1 MKQILA
7 ITRKELAGYF
17 GTPLAIIFL
26 GVFLAIVLFVF
37 FSVETFFAR
46 GIADVRP
53 LFQWMPVLLI
63 FLIAALTMRQ
73 WSEEQRSGTLEVLL
87 TLPVRHYQLV
97 AGKFLAVMVL
107 IGLALVLTLP
117 LPITVAVLG
126 NLDWGPVVGG
136 YLASLLLAAAYVAIG
151 LFVSSRTDNQIV
163 SLILTIL
170 ISGVLYL
177 LGTRAVT
184 DFVGGPASEILWA
197 LGTGSRFE
205 SIQRG
210 VIDLRD
216 LVYYLS
222 LAGVFLTLNIV
233 SLDTK
238 RWSEKQVAYQNRV
251 MSLLALVVLNLV
263 AVNLWLYP
271 LQGLRIDLTAQKE
284 FTLSQVSRDL
294 LDNLPEPLVIRAYV
308 SERTHPLLAPLIP
321 QIRDMLREYEI
332 AARGRVTAEM
342 VDPLSDPEIET
353 EANQTYGIRP
363 TPFQIAGR
371 YEASVINA
379 YFDILVRYGDQST
392 LISFRDLIEIIQ
404 RPDSFDVSLRNLEYD
419 LTSAVKKVVFGFQSV
434 DAVLAEMDEPVNLIF
449 FVTPPTLP
457 EWLAPTEAA
466 IRQVAG
472 AIQAASNGKLLFSVI
487 DPTLPGSQVT
497 TQQLADSFA
506 IQPIPVALF
515 SADSY
520 YMHLLVQTEGESQ
533 VIYPSGELTEAEV
546 RSAIESALKRIST
559 GFLKVVGVWTPPET
573 PTQDMFGQ
581 LQQPLSTYQLVRQQL
596 GQDYTVQ
603 MVDLST
609 GIVPNDIDVLVV
621 VAPQNFSEVE
631 LFAIDQYLMR
641 GGSVVL
647 AASDNKLAVD
657 PFSGLLTLTPLETG
671 IPQLLA
677 NYGIRLRPELV
688 LDRQNMPFPIPVT
701 RTVGGIQI
709 QEIQAIDYPFFV
721 EVQSSGMN
729 TGNPILANLPV
740 VTLNWAQPVELLE
753 DQLAE
758 HTAEVL
764 MSSSPSS
771 WLRTSPEIQPNFD
784 LYPEAGFATGAD
796 QQAYPLAVA
805 VQGRF
810 SSFFRGRQSPLAGQ
824 PMGADPGQTGAG
836 QAAVLEESPDSARL
850 VVIGSAAFLDD
861 FVLELSTR
869 LSANRYLNNLLFLQ
883 NTVDWSLEDLD
894 LLTIRAR
901 GSFTRILTPLER
913 QQQTTWEFANYGVA
927 LLALL
932 GIYGA
937 WQLRKRNEKPLTL
950 LPAEKAPDPAEQGA
964 TGGVS

>member
-1 MKQILA
+1 MRQILS

-26 GVFLAIVLFVF
+26 GVFLAVVLFIF

-53 LFQWMPVLLI
+53 LFQWMPILLI

-73 WSEEQRSGTLEVLL
+73 WSEEQRSGTLELLL

-97 AGKFLAVMVL
+97 AGKFLAVMAL
-107 IGLALVLTLP
+107 IALALVLTLP

-126 NLDWGPVVGG
+126 NLDWGPVIGG

-170 ISGVLYL
+170 IAGVLYL

-184 DFVGGPASEILWA
+184 DFVGGRASEILWA
-197 LGTGSRFE
+197 FGTGSRFE

-222 LAGVFLTLNIV
+222 LAGVFLTLNVV

-251 MSLLALVVLNLV
+251 MSLMALVVLNLL
-263 AVNLWLYP
+263 AANLWLYP
-271 LQGLRIDLTAQKE
+271 LQGLRLDLTAQKE
-284 FTLSQVSRDL
+284 FTLSNVSRDL
-294 LDNLPEPLVIRAYV
+294 LENLQEPLVIRAYV

-332 AARGRVTAEM
+332 AARGHVTAEM
-342 VDPLSDPEIET
+342 VDPPSDPELEA

-392 LISFRDLIEIIQ
+392 VISFRDLIEVTQ
-404 RPDSFDVSLRNLEYD
+404 RPDGIDVRLRNLEYD
-419 LTSAVKKVVFGFQSV
+419 LTSAIKKVVFGFQSV
-434 DAVLAEMDEPVNLIF
+434 DAVLAELDEPVNLIF
-449 FVTPPTLP
+449 FVTPQTLP

-472 AIQAASNGKLLFSVI
+472 EIQAGSNGKLLFSVI
-487 DPTLPGSQVT
+487 DPTASNSQVT
-497 TQQLADSFA
+497 PQQLAEVFA

-515 SADSY
+515 SADSF
-520 YMHLLVQTEGESQ
+520 YMHLLIQSGDESQ
-533 VIYPSGELTEAEV
+533 VVYPSGELSEAEV
-546 RSAIESALKRIST
+546 RAAIESALKRIST

-581 LQQPLSTYQLVRQQL
+581 LQQPLSTYRLVRQQL
-596 GQDYTVQ
+596 AQDYTVRT
-603 MVDLST
+603 VDLST

-621 VAPQNFSEVE
+621 VAPQNFSEIE

-641 GGSVVL
+641 GGSLVL
-647 AASDNKLAVD
+647 ATSDNKLDVD
-657 PFSGLLTLTPLETG
+657 PFSGLLSLVPLETG
-671 IPQLLA
+671 IPQLLE

-701 RTVGGIQI
+701 RNVGGIQI
-709 QEIQAIDYPFFV
+709 QEIQAIDYPYFV
-721 EVQSSGMN
+721 EVQPAGMN
-729 TGNPILANLPV
+729 TANPILANLPI
-740 VTLNWAQPVELLE
+740 VTLNWVQPVELLS
-753 DQLAE
+753 DQPE
-758 HTAEVL
+758 GRTTEVL
-764 MSSSPSS
+764 MYSSSNS
-771 WLRTSPEIQPNFD
+771 WLRTSPDIQPNFD
-784 LYPEAGFATGAD
+784 LYPESGFAVGAD
-796 QQAYPLAVA
+796 QQAYPLAIA

-810 SSFFRGRQSPLAGQ
+810 PSYFRGRQSPLQSQAGES
-824 PMGADPGQTGAG
+824 DPGLSGG
-836 QAAVLEESPDSARL
+836 GAAVLDESPETARL

-883 NTVDWSLEDLD
+883 NTVDWSVEDLD

-901 GSFTRILTPLER
+901 GSFTRVLTALESR
-913 QQQTTWEFANYGVA
+913 EQTTWEFANYGVA

-932 GIYGA
+932 GVYGA
-937 WQLRKRNEKPLTL
+937 WQLRKRSEQPLAL
-950 LPAEKAPDPAEQGA
+950 LPPEQSMDLTAQETPGGEK
-964 TGGVS
+964 

>member
-1 MKQILA
+1 MRQILS

-26 GVFLAIVLFVF
+26 GVFLAVVLFIF

-53 LFQWMPVLLI
+53 LFQWMPILLI

-73 WSEEQRSGTLEVLL
+73 WSEEQRSGTLELLL

-97 AGKFLAVMVL
+97 AGKFLAVMAL
-107 IGLALVLTLP
+107 IALALVLTLP

-126 NLDWGPVVGG
+126 NLDWGPVIGG

-170 ISGVLYL
+170 IAGVLYL

-184 DFVGGPASEILWA
+184 DFVGGRASEILWA
-197 LGTGSRFE
+197 FGTGSRFE

-222 LAGVFLTLNIV
+222 LAGVFLTLNVV

-251 MSLLALVVLNLV
+251 MSLMALVVLNLL
-263 AVNLWLYP
+263 AANLWLYH
-271 LQGLRIDLTAQKE
+271 LQGLRLDLTAQKE
-284 FTLSQVSRDL
+284 FTLSNVSRDL
-294 LDNLPEPLVIRAYV
+294 LENLQEPLVIRAYV

-342 VDPLSDPEIET
+342 VDPPSDPELEA

-392 LISFRDLIEIIQ
+392 VISFRDLIEVTQ
-404 RPDSFDVSLRNLEYD
+404 RTDGIDVRLRNLEYD
-419 LTSAVKKVVFGFQSV
+419 LTSAIKKVVFGFQSV
-434 DAVLAEMDEPVNLIF
+434 DAVLAELDEPVNLIF
-449 FVTPPTLP
+449 FVTPQTLP

-472 AIQAASNGKLLFSVI
+472 EIQAGSNGKLLFSVI
-487 DPTLPGSQVT
+487 DPTASNSQVAP
-497 TQQLADSFA
+497 QQLAEVFA

-515 SADSY
+515 SADSF
-520 YMHLLVQTEGESQ
+520 YMHLLIQSGDESQ
-533 VIYPSGELTEAEV
+533 VVYPSGELSEAEV
-546 RSAIESALKRIST
+546 RAAIESALKRIST

-581 LQQPLSTYQLVRQQL
+581 LQQPLSTYRLVRQQL
-596 GQDYTVQ
+596 AQDYTVRT
-603 MVDLST
+603 VDLST

-621 VAPQNFSEVE
+621 VAPQNFSEIE

-641 GGSVVL
+641 GGSLVL
-647 AASDNKLAVD
+647 ATSDNKLDVD
-657 PFSGLLTLTPLETG
+657 PFSGLLSLVPLETG
-671 IPQLLA
+671 IPQLLE
-677 NYGIRLRPELV
+677 NYGVRLRPELV

-701 RTVGGIQI
+701 RNVGGIQI
-709 QEIQAIDYPFFV
+709 QEIQAIDYPYFV
-721 EVQSSGMN
+721 EVQPAGMN
-729 TGNPILANLPV
+729 TANPILANLPI
-740 VTLNWAQPVELLE
+740 VTLNWVQPVELLA
-753 DQLAE
+753 DQPE
-758 HTAEVL
+758 GRTTEVL
-764 MSSSPSS
+764 MYSSSNS
-771 WLRTSPEIQPNFD
+771 WLRTSPDIQPNFD
-784 LYPEAGFATGAD
+784 LYPESGFAVGAD

-805 VQGRF
+805 LQGRF
-810 SSFFRGRQSPLAGQ
+810 SSYFRGRQSPVQPQAGES
-824 PMGADPGQTGAG
+824 DAG
-836 QAAVLEESPDSARL
+836 LSGGGAAVLDESPETARL

-883 NTVDWSLEDLD
+883 NTVDWSVEDLD

-901 GSFTRILTPLER
+901 GSFTRVLTALESR
-913 QQQTTWEFANYGVA
+913 EQTTWEFANYGVA

-932 GIYGA
+932 GVYGA
-937 WQLRKRNEKPLTL
+937 WQLRKRSEQPLAL
-950 LPAEKAPDPAEQGA
+950 LPPEQSMDLTAQETPGGEK
-964 TGGVS
+964 

>member
-1 MKQILA
+1 MRQILS

-26 GVFLAIVLFVF
+26 GVFLAVVLFIF

-73 WSEEQRSGTLEVLL
+73 WSEEQRSGTLELLL

-97 AGKFLAVMVL
+97 AGKFLAVMAL
-107 IGLALVLTLP
+107 IALALVLTLP

-126 NLDWGPVVGG
+126 NLDWGPVIGG

-170 ISGVLYL
+170 IAGVLYL
-177 LGTRAVT
+177 LGTRTVT
-184 DFVGGPASEILWA
+184 DFVGGPTSEILWA

-222 LAGVFLTLNIV
+222 LAGVFLTLNVV

-238 RWSEKQVAYQNRV
+238 RWSEKQVTYQNRV
-251 MSLLALVVLNLV
+251 MSLMALVVLNLL
-263 AVNLWLYP
+263 AANLWLFP
-271 LQGLRIDLTAQKE
+271 LQGLRLDLTAQKE
-284 FTLSQVSRDL
+284 FTLSNVSRDL
-294 LDNLPEPLVIRAYV
+294 LENLQEPLVIRAYV

-332 AARGRVTAEM
+332 AARSRLTAEM
-342 VDPLSDPEIET
+342 VDPLSDPELEA

-392 LISFRDLIEIIQ
+392 IISFRDLIEVTQ
-404 RPDSFDVSLRNLEYD
+404 RPDGIDVSLRNLEYD
-419 LTSAVKKVVFGFQSV
+419 LTSAIKKVVFGFQSV
-434 DAVLAEMDEPVNLIF
+434 DAVLAELDEPVNLIF
-449 FVTPPTLP
+449 FVTPQTLP
-457 EWLAPTEAA
+457 EWLAPTEAT
-466 IRQVAG
+466 IRQVADE
-472 AIQAASNGKLLFSVI
+472 IQAGSNSKLLYSVI
-487 DPTLPGSQVT
+487 DPTASNSQVT
-497 TQQLADSFA
+497 PQQLAEAFA

-515 SADSY
+515 SADSF
-520 YMHLLVQTEGESQ
+520 YMHLLIQSGDESQ
-533 VIYPSGELTEAEV
+533 VVYPSGELTEAEV
-546 RSAIESALKRIST
+546 RAAIEAALKRIST

-581 LQQPLSTYQLVRQQL
+581 LQQPLSTYRLVRQQL
-596 GQDYTVQ
+596 GQDYTVRT
-603 MVDLST
+603 VDLST

-621 VAPQNFSEVE
+621 VASQNFSEIE

-641 GGSVVL
+641 GGSLVL
-647 AASDNKLAVD
+647 ATSDNKLDVD
-657 PFSGLLTLTPLETG
+657 PFSGLLSLVPLKTG
-671 IPQLLA
+671 VPQLLE
-677 NYGIRLRPELV
+677 NYGVRMRPELV

-701 RTVGGIQI
+701 RNVGGIQI
-709 QEIQAIDYPFFV
+709 QEIQAIDYPYFV
-721 EVQSSGMN
+721 EVQPAGMN
-729 TGNPILANLPV
+729 TANPILANLPV
-740 VTLNWAQPVELLE
+740 VTLNWAQPVELLD
-753 DQLAE
+753 DQPVGR
-758 HTAEVL
+758 TAEVL
-764 MSSSPSS
+764 MSSSSNS
-771 WLRTSPEIQPNFD
+771 WLRTSPDIQPNFD
-784 LYPEAGFATGAD
+784 IYPETGFAVGAD

-810 SSFFRGRQSPLAGQ
+810 SSFFRGQQPPLQ
-824 PMGADPGQTGAG
+824 PQVGANDSGLTGG
-836 QAAVLEESPDSARL
+836 GAAVLEESPETARL

-883 NTVDWSLEDLD
+883 NTVDWSVEDLD

-901 GSFTRILTPLER
+901 GSFTRVLTALESR
-913 QQQTTWEFANYGVA
+913 EQTTWEFANYGVA

-932 GIYGA
+932 GIYSA
-937 WQLRKRNEKPLTL
+937 WQLRKRSEQPLSL
-950 LPAEKAPDPAEQGA
+950 LPPEQTVSHDLNTQEKS
-964 TGGVS
+964 GG